1 MKITINI
8 PEFAPLVLNKDLQ
21 ELKDIIK
28 LNSALMLY
36 KNGKFFIEQ
45 AAHFANL
52 SIYDFM
58 KECSKNQIPV
68 IHYEKGGTGKRIKIN
83 GLTMI
88 LIADSSALIALAV
101 VDKLETLQK
110 LFSNIFVPRAVY
122 DEITKD
128 NKTEAKKL
136 TKFCKDKVL
145 DIETKINFNISLGKG
160 ESEAVI
166 PNFALEGA
174 SDVLVLGSKGVEGK
188 RRRSRRVR
196 RGFTSMPMLPM
207 TDTDDVSANANFGII
222 LYQEQNADFLLC
234 DDKKAKKFAQS
245 FGINVIGSLGVL
257 IKAKKAGLIDAIAPL
272 IETLKESRIYIDE
285 NTCNLVLKMAGEIS
299 N

>member
-1 MKITINI
+1 
-8 PEFAPLVLNKDLQ
+8 
-21 ELKDIIK
+21 
-28 LNSALMLY
+28 
-36 KNGKFFIEQ
+36 
-45 AAHFANL
+45 
-52 SIYDFM
+52 
-58 KECSKNQIPV
+58 
-68 IHYEKGGTGKRIKIN
+68 
-83 GLTMI
+83 MI
-88 LIADSSALIALAV
+88 LIADSSALIALAII
-101 VDKLETLQK
+101 DKLEILQK

-166 PNFALEGA
+166 
-174 SDVLVLGSKGVEGK
+174 
-188 RRRSRRVR
+188 
-196 RGFTSMPMLPM
+196 
-207 TDTDDVSANANFGII
+207 

-257 IKAKKAGLIDAIAPL
+257 IKAKKARYIEAIEPL
-272 IETLKESRIYIDE
+272 IKKLKESQIYIDE
-285 NTCNLVLKMAGEIS
+285 NTCNTVLKIEGEL
-299 N
+299 